1 MRIIFLRGDIMITV
15 IIIAALAAACFFAVR
30 SYMKKIS
37 YGCCG
42 AGGGEIDEKLK
53 KPDISECKYKYTV
66 KIGGMSCK
74 KCAER
79 IENAFLRQG
88 IAAEVNHVKGEAVL
102 YSKEPTSEFTI
113 RSTVIGLNYTVERI
127 EENEL

>member
-1 MRIIFLRGDIMITV
+1 MITA
-15 IIIAALAAACFFAVR
+15 IIIVALAVACFFAVR

-37 YGCCG
+37 HGCCG
-42 AGGGEIDEKLK
+42 AGGGEIKEELQ
-53 KPDISECKYKYTV
+53 KPDISGCKYKYTV

-74 KCAER
+74 KCAAR

-88 IAAEVNHVKGEAVL
+88 IAAEADNVRGEEIL
-102 YSKEPTSEFTI
+102 YSKEQISDFTI
-113 RSTVIGLNYTVERI
+113 RSTIIGLGYTVERI